1 MVKSTA
7 AVPDLPGYQ
16 ASDHPVFQA
25 LLPKAVRKISAE
37 GRDNMNGILSK
48 ATTVASEATN
58 NARASLSAAGL
69 PGSLE
74 SYKSGGELPENLWL
88 KIQRVQALGGLR
100 ELQSKFDALGNAAQ
114 RAILSMSSIDESL
127 MREEQTDDSFR
138 IRFPDCDSAP
148 SAHINADIKANNRR
162 MREAYDNARAS
173 DANLERELSDP
184 TFIAV
189 LGVLSKSKEEV
200 SQLLPKPQA
209 PLIDFADFGAPSI
222 GGSNSLVDTSTLERK
237 LLEMAALIEERDAI
251 LTELKNIAAKDI
263 SEQLAAVLAASPSNS
278 TFSSSAAAEGD
289 SVLEQAA
296 REAMTSIAATA
307 EERARAIDASVDR
320 QHSLLREIATANDTF
335 IRDRQ
340 NDPATLERDRIIKQ
354 LEQGISRFF
363 AAHSQL
369 VAGATFYS
377 NLQVRHSM

>member
-1 MVKSTA
+1 
-7 AVPDLPGYQ
+7 
-16 ASDHPVFQA
+16 
-25 LLPKAVRKISAE
+25 
-37 GRDNMNGILSK
+37 
-48 ATTVASEATN
+48 
-58 NARASLSAAGL
+58 
-69 PGSLE
+69 
-74 SYKSGGELPENLWL
+74 
-88 KIQRVQALGGLR
+88 
-100 ELQSKFDALGNAAQ
+100 
-114 RAILSMSSIDESL
+114 
-127 MREEQTDDSFR
+127 
-138 IRFPDCDSAP
+138 
-148 SAHINADIKANNRR
+148 
-162 MREAYDNARAS
+162 
-173 DANLERELSDP
+173 
-184 TFIAV
+184 
-189 LGVLSKSKEEV
+189 
-200 SQLLPKPQA
+200 
-209 PLIDFADFGAPSI
+209 
-222 GGSNSLVDTSTLERK
+222 
-237 LLEMAALIEERDAI
+237 MAALIEERDAI